1 VTSSQEIKTI
11 RLKMKMMKGKKLI
24 TFMMIGSLLLSACSH
39 TEEQKCGPVKVKTT
53 IVGVS
58 TTDNSQNYSGTI
70 EEMNGTALSMV
81 GGGTLRQLN
90 ISQGQMVSK
99 GQLIAAVD
107 GYSQS
112 SAVEA
117 SQAQTQQAK
126 NALAQAQDYYKRMKL
141 IHDNGS
147 LPEVRWIEAKTQLK
161 QAESVVRAAMAGED
175 ISRKTLTDTRLYA
188 PFSGYI
194 SAKTAEIG
202 QNIGPGMPVAILVK
216 IDRVKVKVSVPED
229 EIAKIQKDQQIWF
242 RVASLGGKIFTGQ
255 VSEKGISADPIS
267 RSYEVKAMIEN
278 PDHELLPGMICQVEI
293 KGSHAS
299 QSIVV
304 PANII
309 QLTPDNRTFVWIV
322 KGNKAQKTYITLG
335 NNVSDG
341 VKVESGLTIGDKVII
356 EGQQKISTGMTIKE
370 EKNK

>member
-1 VTSSQEIKTI
+1 MASYQEIKTI
-11 RLKMKMMKGKKLI
+11 RLKMKTMKKKNLI
-24 TFMMIGSLLLSACSH
+24 TFMMIGSLLLSACGH
-39 TEEQKCGPVKVKTT
+39 TEEQKRVPVSVKTM

-58 TTDNSQNYSGTI
+58 TTDNGQNYSGTI

-90 ISQGQMVSK
+90 VSQGQMVSK
-99 GQLIAAVD
+99 GQLIATVD

-112 SAVEA
+112 SAVAA

-141 IHDNGS
+141 IYDNGS
-147 LPEVRWIEAKTQLK
+147 LPEIRWIEAKTQLK
-161 QAESVVRAAMAGED
+161 QAESAVRVAESGEN
-175 ISRKTLTDTRLYA
+175 ISRKTLTDTKLYV

-194 SAKTAEIG
+194 SAKMAEVG

-216 IDRVKVKVSVPED
+216 IEQVKVKISVTES
-229 EIAKIQKDQQIWF
+229 EVIKIQKGQQVWL
-242 RVASLGGKIFTGQ
+242 RVASLGGKIFTGRI
-255 VSEKGISADPIS
+255 VEKGISADPIS

-278 PDHELLPGMICQVEI
+278 LKHELLPGMVCQVGIRE
-293 KGSHAS
+293 KYAS

-309 QLTPDNRTFVWIV
+309 QLTPDNKTFVWTV
-322 KGNKAQKTYITLG
+322 KGNKAQKTYIALG
-335 NNVSDG
+335 ENMADG
-341 VKVESGLTIGDKVII
+341 VKVESGLTIGDKVIV
-356 EGQQKISTGMTIKE
+356 EGQQKVSTGMTIKE
-370 EKNK
+370 ENNK

>member
-1 VTSSQEIKTI
+1 
-11 RLKMKMMKGKKLI
+11 MKKKNLIAFAMM
-24 TFMMIGSLLLSACSH
+24 GSLLLSACGHSG
-39 TEEQKCGPVKVKTT
+39 EEKRGPVKVRTE
-53 IVGVS
+53 IVGLS
-58 TTDNSQNYSGTI
+58 AIDNSQNYSGTI

-99 GQLIAAVD
+99 GELIATVD

-112 SAVEA
+112 SAVAA
-117 SQAQTQQAK
+117 SQAQTQQAQ
-126 NALAQAQDYYKRMKL
+126 NALAQARDYYKRMKL

-161 QAESVVRAAMAGED
+161 QAESAVRAAKAGEN
-175 ISRKTLTDTRLYA
+175 ISRKTLTDTHLYA

-194 SAKTAEIG
+194 SAKMAETG

-216 IDRVKVKVSVPED
+216 IDRVKVKISVPED
-229 EIAKIQKDQQIWF
+229 EIAKIEKGQQVWL
-242 RVASLGGKIFTGQ
+242 RVASLGGKLFTGQ
-255 VSEKGISADPIS
+255 VSERGVSADPIS
-267 RSYEVKAMIEN
+267 RSYQVKAVIEN
-278 PDHELLPGMICQVEI
+278 PNHELLPGMVCQTGI

-309 QLTPDNRTFVWIV
+309 QLTPDNRAFVWTV
-322 KGNKAQKTYITLG
+322 KSNKAQKRYITLG
-335 NNVSDG
+335 ENKTDG
-341 VKVESGLTIGDKVII
+341 VSVESGLTSGDKVIV

-370 EKNK
+370 VDNK

>member
-1 VTSSQEIKTI
+1 
-11 RLKMKMMKGKKLI
+11 MKKKNLI
-24 TFMMIGSLLLSACSH
+24 TIMMMGSLLLSACGH
-39 TEEQKCGPVKVKTT
+39 TKDQKREPVKVKTT

-58 TTDNSQNYSGTI
+58 ATDNSHNYSGTI

-99 GQLIAAVD
+99 GQLIATVD

-112 SAVEA
+112 SAVTA

-161 QAESVVRAAMAGED
+161 QAESAVRAAKAGEN
-175 ISRKTLTDTRLYA
+175 ISRKTLTDTHLYA

-194 SAKTAEIG
+194 SAKMAEIG

-229 EIAKIQKDQQIWF
+229 EIAKIQKGQQVWL
-242 RVASLGGKIFTGQ
+242 RVASLGGKVFTGQ
-255 VSEKGISADPIS
+255 IAEKGVSADPIS
-267 RSYEVKAMIEN
+267 RSYQVKAIIEN
-278 PDHELLPGMICQVEI
+278 PNHELLPGMVCQAGI
-293 KGSHAS
+293 KSSHAS
-299 QSIVV
+299 QSIAV
-304 PANII
+304 PADII

-322 KGNKAQKTYITLG
+322 KGNKAQKRYITLG
-335 NNVSDG
+335 ENMTEGVS
-341 VKVESGLTIGDKVII
+341 VENGLTIGDKVIV
-356 EGQQKISTGMTIKE
+356 EGQQKISTGMTVKE
-370 EKNK
+370 ENNK